1 MSAGTLLGTITR
13 RQVIPTPG
21 RNFRFAWRWLYAVN
35 GVDIGTSLKSA
46 ESWAKQRGMKPVRA
60 WEAA

>member
-1 MSAGTLLGTITR
+1 MSAGTLLGVITR
-13 RQVIPTPG
+13 QRLVRRGT
-21 RNFRFAWRWLYAVN
+21 RFAWSWLYAVN

-46 ESWAKQRGMKPVRA
+46 ESWSKARGMKPVRA